1 MYKEIKTE
9 KTYFPRLH
17 EVIKILSK
25 NSLIL
30 ASYFSRY
37 SDGPLA
43 GVPFIDDYIST
54 TEQVSLVFFF
64 GGLSLSQPFENVT
77 INVLEL

>member
-9 KTYFPRLH
+9 KTYFV
-17 EVIKILSK
+17 EVEVVKILSK

-64 GGLSLSQPFENVT
+64 FRWT
-77 INVLEL
+77 ITKLAV